1 MRRLTKR
8 VIKSCH
14 GCKRFQARAFASPL
28 PGLLP
33 KETTQGTTAFEV
45 VGVDFAG
52 PIRYRRKKNQV
63 GKSYLVIFA
72 CSLSRPLHLELLLSL
87 ETVEFLGALKRFIA
101 RRGRPTKIYSD
112 NGKTFVSAT
121 KWLKKAMKDEQL
133 HDFLADK
140 AISWQFERLVGLLK
154 RAFNKTIGGLLTYPK
169 LCDVVLN
176 VEVELNNRPLD
187 YMEDDPQFP
196 VLTPASLLF
205 QRSNRIPE
213 LEPWRE
219 LVDLRK
225 IAKYLRSRKDALWK
239 RWSSEYLTA
248 LRERHRC
255 DRDGKSLNLG
265 VGDVVIVRSD
275 ERNRAKW
282 PLGIVEKLFPGKDGV
297 VHAVKLR
304 AGKTYLER
312 PVQHL
317 YPLELS
323 CDKRPATPET
333 LNPEAPPFRP
343 KRDAAVAGDLRNK
356 DILRNEQEH

>member
-1 MRRLTKR
+1 
-8 VIKSCH
+8 
-14 GCKRFQARAFASPL
+14 
-28 PGLLP
+28 
-33 KETTQGTTAFEV
+33 
-45 VGVDFAG
+45 
-52 PIRYRRKKNQV
+52 
-63 GKSYLVIFA
+63 
-72 CSLSRPLHLELLLSL
+72 
-87 ETVEFLGALKRFIA
+87 
-101 RRGRPTKIYSD
+101 
-112 NGKTFVSAT
+112 
-121 KWLKKAMKDEQL
+121 
-133 HDFLADK
+133 
-140 AISWQFERLVGLLK
+140 
-154 RAFNKTIGGLLTYPK
+154 
-169 LCDVVLN
+169 VLN

-187 YMEDDPQFP
+187 YVEDDPQFP
-196 VLTPASLLF
+196 ILTPASLLF

-225 IAKYLRSRKDALWK
+225 RAKYLRSCKDALWK

-248 LRERHRC
+248 LERHRC
-255 DRDGKSLNLG
+255 DRDGKSSNLG

-297 VHAVKLR
+297 VRAVKLR

>member
-1 MRRLTKR
+1 M
-8 VIKSCH
+8 
-14 GCKRFQARAFASPL
+14 
-28 PGLLP
+28 
-33 KETTQGTTAFEV
+33 
-45 VGVDFAG
+45 
-52 PIRYRRKKNQV
+52 
-63 GKSYLVIFA
+63 
-72 CSLSRPLHLELLLSL
+72 ELLLSL

-112 NGKTFVSAT
+112 NGKTFAAAA

-140 AISWQFERLVGLLK
+140 AISWQFNLSRAPWWGGQFERLVGLFK
-154 RAFNKTIGGLLTYPK
+154 RAFNKTIGAGLLTYPE

-187 YMEDDPQFP
+187 YVEDDPQM
-196 VLTPASLLF
+196 TPASLLF

-225 IAKYLRSRKDALWK
+225 RANKYLRSCKDALWK

-255 DRDGKSLNLG
+255 DRDGKS
-265 VGDVVIVRSD
+265 
-275 ERNRAKW
+275 
-282 PLGIVEKLFPGKDGV
+282 PLEIVEKLFPGKDGV
-297 VHAVKLR
+297 VRAVKLR

-312 PVQHL
+312 PFQHL
-317 YPLELS
+317 YHLELS

-356 DILRNEQEH
+356 DILRNEQEHRLVTMYDY